1 MPKAAKKTSTVTEL
15 EPGIVTELPLAAIEL
30 DPDQPR
36 KDVPQEHI
44 DALAADIR
52 QSRVK
57 QPITVRPH
65 PEKAGSYIIRYG
77 ECRYRASLQARKKTI
92 PCLLDTEE
100 DTKGDPLARLLDQV
114 KENHIRRDLNPMEW
128 AGVLRRMRQDHSI
141 KSINAIE
148 DTLKGHGITNMG
160 RAQISNLMRLQELP
174 EWAQELIRAGRLT
187 AAHGKH
193 LLTAL
198 RSERVTEA
206 LRAALVDEG
215 EDLSVRALQE
225 RILNEFRH
233 KHIILDGY
241 WQPFDYKQEC
251 AAAGC
256 QKMRKIS
263 TEADSATF
271 CLDRQCYKAKEEAAC
286 DARAAA
292 RTERL
297 GGGPAG
303 EEEDEQHEHVAPQVD
318 ADNRVDIDQQE
329 DVDYIPLNG
338 NSIDTTECQQC
349 PHHHIA
355 TWKGCIH
362 GDSADDNINSI
373 PGCFA
378 PTDACFRGKADEAR
392 RRREAERNAER
403 MIEAWLRGILPQ
415 HVPQSDVQPFALMA
429 ACALE
434 LEGFDRWDLEEHDF
448 KGIGQLLTNR
458 PEDHDTVIRLLLN
471 CAEAEILVPLA
482 LYNGIDLSDWE
493 LSETMLEDRDRQD
506 LEAMCRDNL
515 NTVWPE
521 TDPDAFDITL
531 PELRDEEIRKTLL
544 RHAGDIAPPSIVD
557 AVWQRLISEYH
568 DEDEAAA

>member
-1 MPKAAKKTSTVTEL
+1 MPKAATQSPSALEL
-15 EPGIVTELPLAAIEL
+15 QPGIVTEVPLVAIDL

-36 KDVPQEHI
+36 KDVPDDHI
-44 DALAADIR
+44 TALAADIR

-65 PEKAGSYIIRYG
+65 PEQAGRYIIRYG

-100 DTKGDPLARLLDQV
+100 DTQGDPLARLLDQV

-148 DTLKGHGITNMG
+148 DTLKGHGITNMS
-160 RAQISNLMRLQELP
+160 RSQISNLMRLQELP
-174 EWAQELIRAGRLT
+174 DWAQELIRAGRLT

-198 RSERVTEA
+198 RSEPVTEA
-206 LRAALVDEG
+206 LREILVDEG
-215 EDLSVRALQE
+215 EELSVRGLQDNIFE
-225 RILNEFRH
+225 QFRR
-233 KHIILDGY
+233 KHITLDGY

-256 QKMRKIS
+256 QKMRKIT

-271 CLDRQCYKAKEEAAC
+271 CLDKQCYKAKEQAASE
-286 DARAAA
+286 ARAQA
-292 RTERL
+292 RIERA
-297 GGGPAG
+297 GGTPAG
-303 EEEDEQHEHVAPQVD
+303 EVEDEREYIAPQVD

-329 DVDYIPLNG
+329 NVDYIPLNG
-338 NSIDTTECQQC
+338 DCIDTTECQQC
-349 PHHHIA
+349 PHYHIA
-355 TWKGCIH
+355 TWKGY
-362 GDSADDNINSI
+362 DDEINSI

-378 PTDACFRGKADEAR
+378 PTDACYRAKADEAR
-392 RRREAERNAER
+392 QRREAERQAEA
-403 MIEAWLRGILPQ
+403 MITAWLRGILAQ
-415 HVPQSDVQPFALMA
+415 DVLDSDRQAFALLA
-429 ACALE
+429 AGALGV
-434 LEGFDRWDLEEHDF
+434 EGFDRWDLEEEHDF
-448 KGIGQLLTNR
+448 KSIGRLLTNR
-458 PEDHDTVIRLLLN
+458 PDDRETVIRHLLSY
-471 CAEAEILVPLA
+471 AETEILVPLA
-482 LYNGIDLSDWE
+482 LANGIDIGNWE
-493 LSETMLEDRDRQD
+493 LTEALLELCDRQD

-568 DEDEAAA
+568 DEDAAA

>member
-1 MPKAAKKTSTVTEL
+1 MPKAAKKTSAVAEL
-15 EPGIVTELPLAAIEL
+15 APGIVTELPLAAIDL

-44 DALAADIR
+44 DALAADIG

-65 PEKAGSYIIRYG
+65 PEQAGRYIIRYG
-77 ECRYRASLQARKKTI
+77 ECRYRASLQAKKKTI

-100 DTKGDPLARLLDQV
+100 DTQGDPLARLLDQV

-148 DTLKGHGITNMG
+148 DTLKGHGITNMS
-160 RAQISNLMRLQELP
+160 RSQISNLMRLQELP
-174 EWAQELIRAGRLT
+174 EWAQEMIRAGRLT

-198 RSERVTEA
+198 RSEPVTEA
-206 LRAALVDEG
+206 LREALVDEG
-215 EDLSVRALQE
+215 EELSVRALQDHIFE
-225 RILNEFRH
+225 QFRH
-233 KHIILDGY
+233 KHITLDGY

-256 QKMRKIS
+256 QKMRKIT
-263 TEADSATF
+263 TEHDSATF
-271 CLDRQCYKAKEEAAC
+271 CLDKQCYKAKEQAAC
-286 DARAAA
+286 EARAQA

-297 GGGPAG
+297 GGGSAG
-303 EEEDEQHEHVAPQVD
+303 EEGEEREYIAPQVD

-349 PHHHIA
+349 PHYHIA
-355 TWKGCIH
+355 TWKRYGT
-362 GDSADDNINSI
+362 DEINSI

-378 PTDACFRGKADEAR
+378 STDACYRAKADEAR
-392 RRREAERNAER
+392 QRREAERQAEA
-403 MIEAWLRGILPQ
+403 MITAWLRGIL
-415 HVPQSDVQPFALMA
+415 VQDMLDNDSQAFALMA

-434 LEGFDRWDLEEHDF
+434 LEGFDHWDLEPHDF
-448 KGIGQLLTNR
+448 EHIGELLAYDRNKH
-458 PEDHDTVIRLLLN
+458 EAIIRYLLN
-471 CAEAEILVPLA
+471 SAETEILVPLA
-482 LYNGIDLSDWE
+482 LANGIDIGNWE
-493 LSETMLEDRDRQD
+493 LSEAILELCDRQD

-531 PELRDEEIRKTLL
+531 PELSDDEIRKTLL

-557 AVWQRLISEYH
+557 AVWQRLISEYQ
-568 DEDEAAA
+568 DSNEEAAA